1 MGEAK
6 IRKSNDP
13 YYGKEKRGLI
23 ITNPLQIAPDRI
35 QFEHGSSL
43 DPQEVRFA
51 LLFWDQLIWPVDAF
65 GDNESEFLEKEKIL
79 KILPTKLPAPNLAEA
94 IINCY
99 IDAFEDCEKKEPGK
113 WSLGQ
118 CVDEILQRRGA
129 LIKGSSCSIDLFR
142 AIPVPRADVPLNEIL
157 EFKHKRYD
165 DLVLLR
171 NEIDTFSALVN
182 SSVDQAD
189 ELAKQLVRIRQA
201 SDDAIKV
208 SKEFQFPIVFPT
220 VSAWKN
226 LKGSDVFE
234 GGIKEGLKG
243 GINGV
248 SKAFY
253 SSGDFSTALT
263 EAIAGSLAGAAQPII
278 NMVYKE
284 TSWRGLKPRQG
295 PFCYVA
301 RFHNEIFR

>member
-165 DLVLLR
+165 ELVLLR
-171 NEIDTFSALVN
+171 NEIDIFSTLVN
-182 SSVDQAD
+182 SSADQAD
-189 ELAKQLVRIRQA
+189 DLAKQLVRIDQA
-201 SDDAIKV
+201 CADAIRV
-208 SKEFQFPIVFPT
+208 CGEFQLPINFASKKISLELRPFVT
-220 VSAWKN
+220 
-226 LKGSDVFE
+226 L
-234 GGIKEGLKG
+234 GGAITGFAASHIPNMPITDSIL
-243 GINGV
+243 
-248 SKAFY
+248 
-253 SSGDFSTALT
+253 SS
-263 EAIAGSLAGAAQPII
+263 IIGAAAVTAPALKIA
-278 NMVYKE
+278 YDDLK
-284 TSWRGLKPRQG
+284 WRGLKPRQG
-295 PFCYVA
+295 PFRYVA
-301 RFHNEIFR
+301 RFHNEVFR